1 MKLSQ
6 HLGVE
11 QKTRTRVHR
20 EITELYRRVGQ
31 ADLFNGFN
39 RTYQPVDDD
48 GDQMPAESKRV
59 QYKVDEILAEL
70 RRLSTERMDAVATK
84 EWGNTKA
91 RADLVVDDE
100 VVFANVPVGYL
111 LFLEKQL
118 DEIHTFM
125 RGLPTLDPGESW
137 ELDRG
142 DGLYRSEPATTH
154 KMRKVPRSHVL
165 VPPTE
170 HHPAQAETYHE
181 DVIIGE
187 WTRVLRSGAVHQ
199 VRIDDLCRRVVK
211 LRDAV
216 IAARQAANT
225 VDVDEQK
232 VGAAIFQYVLG

>member
-1 MKLSQ
+1 VKLSQ
-6 HLGVE
+6 HLGIE

-20 EITELYRRVGQ
+20 EVTELYRRTQQ

-39 RTYQPVDDD
+39 RVYQPVDDD
-48 GDQMPAESKRV
+48 GDQLPPESKRV
-59 QYKVDEILAEL
+59 QYKVDEMLA
-70 RRLSTERMDAVATK
+70 
-84 EWGNTKA
+84 G
-91 RADLVVDDE
+91 
-100 VVFANVPVGYL
+100 VPVGYL

-118 DEIHTFM
+118 DELHVFI
-125 RGLPTLDPGESW
+125 RGLPTLDPSESW

-165 VPPTE
+165 VPATE

-181 DVIIGE
+181 DVIVGE

-199 VRIDDLCRRVVK
+199 VRVDDLSRRVIQ

-216 IAARQAANT
+216 IAARQAANA
-225 VDVDEQK
+225 VDVDDKK
-232 VGAAIFQYVLG
+232 VGTAIFEYVLG

>member
-1 MKLSQ
+1 VKLSQ
-6 HLGVE
+6 HLGIE

-20 EITELYRRVGQ
+20 EVTELYRRSQQ

-39 RTYQPVDDD
+39 RVYQPVDDD
-48 GDQMPAESKRV
+48 GDQLPPESKRV
-59 QYKVDEILAEL
+59 QYKVDEMLAEL
-70 RRLSTERMDAVATK
+70 RRLATERMDAVATK

-91 RADLVVDDE
+91 AADVVINGQTIL
-100 VVFANVPVGYL
+100 AGVPVGYL

-118 DEIHTFM
+118 DELHVFI
-125 RGLPTLDPGESW
+125 RGLPTLDPSESW

-165 VPPTE
+165 VPATE

-181 DVIIGE
+181 DVIVGE

-199 VRIDDLCRRVVK
+199 VRVDDLSRRVIQ

-216 IAARQAANT
+216 IAARQAANA
-225 VDVDEQK
+225 VDVDDKK
-232 VGAAIFQYVLG
+232 VGTAIFEYVLG

>member
-20 EITELYRRVGQ
+20 EITELYRRASQ

-39 RTYQPVDDD
+39 RTYRPVDDD
-48 GDQMPAESKRV
+48 GDQLPPESKRV
-59 QYKVDEILAEL
+59 QYKVDDILAEL
-70 RRLSTERMDAVATK
+70 RRLSTHRMDAVATK

-91 RADLVVDDE
+91 KADVVIDGD
-100 VVFANVPVGYL
+100 VVLADVPVGYL

-118 DEIHTFM
+118 DELHVFI
-125 RGLPTLDPGESW
+125 RGLPILDPSETW

-142 DGLYRSEPATTH
+142 DGLFRSEPTTSL
-154 KMRKVPRSHVL
+154 KMRKTPRAHVL
-165 VPPTE
+165 VPATE
-170 HHPAQAETYHE
+170 HHPAQAETYNE
-181 DVIIGE
+181 DVPVGE

-199 VRIDDLCRRVVK
+199 VRVDDLSRRIIK

-216 IAARQAANT
+216 IAARQLANT
-225 VDVDEQK
+225 ADVDEKK
-232 VGAAIFQYVLG
+232 VGSAIFEYILG

>member
-1 MKLSQ
+1 VKLSQ

-20 EITELYRRVGQ
+20 EVTDLYRKACQ
-31 ADLFNGFN
+31 PDHFNGFV
-39 RTYQPVDDD
+39 RTYQKVDDD
-48 GDQMPAESKRV
+48 GGELPPESKRV
-59 QYKVDEILAEL
+59 QLKVDEILAEL
-70 RRLSTERMDAVATK
+70 RRLSTERIDAVATK

-91 RADLVVDDE
+91 KADIVVDDQT
-100 VVFANVPVGYL
+100 VVADVPVGCL

-118 DEIHTFM
+118 DELLVFI
-125 RGLPTLDPGESW
+125 RGLPTLDPSESW

-142 DGLYRSEPATTH
+142 DGLFRSEPATTL

-165 VPPTE
+165 VPATE

-181 DVIIGE
+181 DVIVGE

-199 VRIDDLCRRVVK
+199 VRVDDLSRRIVK

-216 IAARQAANT
+216 ISARQAANAI
-225 VDVDEQK
+225 DIDEK
-232 VGAAIFQYVLG
+232 KIGSAIFEYILG